1 MEQKTTL
8 THNEIWSLIDKLMG
22 AAGKLS
28 DVQEFGCTQFV
39 SEQMNAA
46 KQDIFNVI
54 NTLDPRK

>member
-1 MEQKTTL
+1 L